1 MMGISLTVIVCAV
14 TLVAA
19 PSDQENGQVSVCQL
33 YSEVRPIADLRSC
46 LYPPLRDS
54 LGREALERAGRK
66 LEPDE
71 SVETTCRM
79 MTGGVAVAG

>member
-1 MMGISLTVIVCAV
+1 MGISLTVIVCAV

-33 YSEVRPIADLRSC
+33 YSEARPIADLRSC
-46 LYPPLRDS
+46 LYPPLRDR

-66 LEPDE
+66 LKPDE
-71 SVETTCRM
+71 SVETTCRIM
-79 MTGGVAVAG
+79 MGGGTVAG

>member
-1 MMGISLTVIVCAV
+1 MGISLTVIVCAG

-19 PSDQENGQVSVCQL
+19 PSDQENGQVSVCEL

-46 LYPPLRDS
+46 LYPPLRHR

-66 LEPDE
+66 LEPGE

-79 MTGGVAVAG
+79 VAGGGAVAG

>member
-1 MMGISLTVIVCAV
+1 MMGISVTVIVCAG

-46 LYPPLRDS
+46 LYAPLRDR
-54 LGREALERAGRK
+54 LGRETLGRAGRK

-79 MTGGVAVAG
+79 ITGGGAVAG